1 MANASAKLKAKD
13 LSLIV
18 ANDITAPGAGFGVD
32 TNRVTLI
39 GAGRVRAGAAGDEQS
54 RGGRGRD
61 RPGGAAAL
69 QRGCNGARNVSQ
81 PGSLHLGTQGFAF
94 DDWVGPFYPPGTAKS
109 AYLEAYAQAFSTVE
123 IDSTFYAIPRSSVV
137 EGWARRTPNGFRFAA
152 KFPKLITHDKKL
164 EGARGDAEAF
174 VGTMQALGDKL
185 GVLTLQFAY
194 DFTPDLFGR
203 LEAFLRDLP
212 QGPRYAVEIRNRQ
225 WLTADLGEMLS
236 GLGVALVLQDLYYM
250 PKMSWITT
258 DFTVI
263 RWLGRRSDIE
273 RFDRHPDRP
282 DEGAHDLGGARA
294 PVPG

>member
-1 MANASAKLKAKD
+1 MAPQ
-13 LSLIV
+13 
-18 ANDITAPGAGFGVD
+18 TG
-32 TNRVTLI
+32 T
-39 GAGRVRAGAAGDEQS
+39 
-54 RGGRGRD
+54 
-61 RPGGAAAL
+61 
-69 QRGCNGARNVSQ
+69 
-81 PGSLHLGTQGFAF
+81 LHLGTQGFAF

-123 IDSTFYAIPRSSVV
+123 IDSTFYATPRASVV
-137 EGWARRTPNGFRFAA
+137 EGWARRTPDGFRFAA

-164 EGARGDAEAF
+164 DGARGDAEAF

-212 QGPRYAVEIRNRQ
+212 KGPRDAVEIRNRQ

-250 PKMSWITT
+250 PKMTWITT

-273 RFDRHPDRP
+273 RFDRIQIDRTKELTAWAERVRRFLDDGIEVYGYFNNHFAGHSP
-282 DEGAHDLGGARA
+282 ASLRQFVEIFSQVSAQPGEG
-294 PVPG
+294 